1 MKSFKLAFTLSEVL
15 IVVAI
20 IGTIATLAIPNLS
33 NDINEEK
40 YATLL
45 RSTVSQLDASY
56 GKLISEYGSSEN
68 AAATKKDCNNET
80 NQNLCF
86 GDILISYLNVKLN
99 CRGTKDGRCF
109 STDPLY
115 EVDGTVAEERDNS
128 SDGCGYMFLLSNG
141 VGVCWRSFSTRD
153 YIDIDLDGPKKGP
166 NKRGV
171 DNFKLDTFSDAVLPA
186 VSTNNRDKTING
198 EFNIDEYDS
207 YGDWL
212 YSIGNMDYLKCPDD
226 LNWIN
231 KHSCE

>member
-15 IVVAI
+15 MVVAI
-20 IGTIATLAIPNLS
+20 IGTIAALAIPNLS

-45 RSTVSQLDASY
+45 RSTVSQLDAAY

-80 NQNLCF
+80 NLNLCF
-86 GDILISYLNVKLN
+86 GDILTSYLNVKLN

-109 STDPLY
+109 STGALY
-115 EVDGTVAEERDNS
+115 GTNGSVAYDRSNGSDN
-128 SDGCGYMFLLSNG
+128 CVYMYLLSNG
-141 VGVCWRSFSTRD
+141 VAVCHRHNATSMLL
-153 YIDIDLDGPKKGP
+153 DIDLDGSKSGP
-166 NKRGV
+166 NRRGI
-171 DNFKLDTFSDAVLPA
+171 DNFVLDVGLGYVAPSPSDKRY
-186 VSTNNRDKTING
+186 STSVEDG
-198 EFNIDEYDS
+198 SFDMSYDFV
-207 YGDWL
+207 DWL
-212 YSIGNMDYLKCPDD
+212 FTIGNMDYLKCPDD

>member
-15 IVVAI
+15 MVVAI
-20 IGTIATLAIPNLS
+20 IGTIAALAIPNLS

-45 RSTVSQLDASY
+45 RSTVSQLDAAY

-80 NQNLCF
+80 NLNLCF
-86 GDILISYLNVKLN
+86 GDILTSYLNVKLN

-109 STDPLY
+109 SNGSLY
-115 EVDGTVAEERDNS
+115 ELDGSVADERNNG
-128 SDGCGYMFLLSNG
+128 SDACAYMFLLSNG
-141 VGVCWRSFSTRD
+141 VGVCWRVYSGQ
-153 YIDIDLDGPKKGP
+153 YIDIDLDGPNKGP
-166 NKRGV
+166 NRRGYDNLELWIEENIRPFGENGDGNYARPV
-171 DNFKLDTFSDAVLPA
+171 DGSCDFK
-186 VSTNNRDKTING
+186 
-198 EFNIDEYDS
+198 YDL
-207 YGDWL
+207 YMWL
-212 YSIGNMDYLKCPDD
+212 YSIGNMDYLKCPND